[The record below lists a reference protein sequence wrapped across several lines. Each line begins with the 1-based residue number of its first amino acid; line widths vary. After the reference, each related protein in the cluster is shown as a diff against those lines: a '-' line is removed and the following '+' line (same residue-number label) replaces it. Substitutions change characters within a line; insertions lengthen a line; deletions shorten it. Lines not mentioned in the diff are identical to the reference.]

1 MQQRFL
7 CLKSAKQ
14 RPYTCNVCIKE
25 FHVKKSPKFLPFF
38 SHSSSDISD
47 WMGLSGAFF
56 FFFLAGMV
64 LGTPNTGG
72 EPGNVQEN
80 HLIWEEESKNNL
92 LPRTDKFK
100 LNVNKVFFRQN
111 SRFAQCS
118 RSAANATFRLLR
130 HIYEPESIS
139 CKLGD

>member
-1 MQQRFL
+1 M
-7 CLKSAKQ
+7 SASKG
-14 RPYTCNVCIKE
+14 
-25 FHVKKSPKFLPFF
+25 FMSKKSPKFLPFF

-72 EPGNVQEN
+72 EPGNVREN

-100 LNVNKVFFRQN
+100 LRVNKLF
-111 SRFAQCS
+111 
-118 RSAANATFRLLR
+118 
-130 HIYEPESIS
+130 S
-139 CKLGD
+139 CKIRGSRNVRGPSLTQPFTTYLPKKHFMHWHWYIGLLYTKMSVWTSPTAW